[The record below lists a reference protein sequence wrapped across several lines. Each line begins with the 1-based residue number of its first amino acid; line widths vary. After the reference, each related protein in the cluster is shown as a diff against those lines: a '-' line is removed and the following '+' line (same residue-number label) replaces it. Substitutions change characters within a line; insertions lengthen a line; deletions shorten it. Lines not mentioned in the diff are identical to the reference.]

1 MGLVGVGGG
10 QIRPQIGSAPL
21 ALAEFGTG
29 NSGKPPE
36 ESEVPGASA
45 CPAQRTRR

>member
-10 QIRPQIGSAPL
+10 QIRPQMGLLPL
-21 ALAEFGTG
+21 ALAERWTG
-29 NSGKPPE
+29 NSGKQPE